1 MNLSQTI
8 STARLWVES
17 FFNLIFPDV
26 CTVCQR
32 TLVNGEN
39 VMCLDCRL
47 SLLLTGMHRIQPN
60 EIHERL
66 FMIGHPVKRATSLFY
81 YYRENEYA
89 RLIHDTKYRS
99 RPIVGRTLAAEHATE
114 LDACGFFDGIDA
126 LVPVPLH
133 FFKRLQRG
141 YNQATEIAEGISSV
155 TGIPVADTLSA
166 SFHRSQTRKNAHQR
180 LLNTRNIYRV
190 EDISL
195 ITDRHILLVDDVI
208 TTGAT
213 MLSCIEAIKKASP
226 TSEISIYSLA
236 ITRLH

>member
-8 STARLWVES
+8 STARLWAEG

-32 TLVNGEN
+32 TLVKGET

-47 SLLLTGMHRIQPN
+47 SLPFTGMHKIQPN

-66 FMIGHPVKRATSLFY
+66 FMIGYPIKRAASLFY

-89 RLIHDTKYRS
+89 RLIHDTKYRG
-99 RPIVGRTLAAEHATE
+99 RPIVGRTLASEHATE
-114 LDACGFFDGIDA
+114 LVADGFFDGIEA

-141 YNQATEIAEGISSV
+141 YNQAVEIAEGLSAA
-155 TGIPVADTLSA
+155 TGIPVADALSA

-180 LLNTRNIYRV
+180 LLNTRNIYSV
-190 EDISL
+190 QDVSL
-195 ITDRHILLVDDVI
+195 IANRHILLIDDVI

-226 TSEISIYSLA
+226 ASEISIYSLA
-236 ITRLH
+236 ITRLY